1 MRVSLVEVALIL
13 GGAILGWYGTRRW
26 RIDQQQQAN
35 AARAPSR
42 DYLAGLNYLVN
53 EQPDRAVEAFLR
65 AVAVDRDTVET
76 HFALGAL
83 FRRRGE
89 VDRAIRVHQ
98 NLMARADL
106 DSAYREQATY
116 ALAQDYLRAGLFD
129 RTEKLLTQLSE
140 AGTYRM
146 AALRDLVRVY
156 EIQRDWDRAI
166 AMHREL
172 ARIAN
177 PPQPQAIA
185 HYYAELAEIARA
197 QGDFDGA
204 RRHLRSARH
213 EQKRFPRGA
222 LVRADVA
229 LDLGDAELAVG
240 LLRRVVAHEPT
251 LAGEVLP
258 RLVKALRAA
267 GREHELDAVLR
278 EIAGQG
284 REVADA
290 LAHAAIVAGELGSPA
305 LVALVALARD
315 YVHTEPAVAEMVE
328 ALWPKDVPLD
338 DAAVQRLCGA
348 LRRQALRNPRFRCS
362 ECGFASTSFFWQ
374 CPGCKTWESLRPLQ
388 PRDLAGPLP
397 LARDR

>member
-1 MRVSLVEVALIL
+1 MRVSLVEVALIV
-13 GGAILGWYGTRRW
+13 GGAVLGWYGTRRW
-26 RIDQQQQAN
+26 RIDQEHRAN

-98 NLMARADL
+98 NLMARTDL
-106 DSAYREQATY
+106 DPAYREQATY

-140 AGTYRM
+140 AGTYRI

-166 AMHREL
+166 AMHRQL
-172 ARIAN
+172 AKIAN

-185 HYYAELAEIARA
+185 HYYAELAELARA
-197 QGDFDGA
+197 QGDFAAA
-204 RRHLRSARH
+204 RAHLRSARH
-213 EQKRFPRGA
+213 EQKRFARGA

-229 LDLGDAELAVG
+229 LDLGDAELAIA
-240 LLRRVVAHEPT
+240 LLRRVVAHEPA
-251 LAGEVLP
+251 LASEVLP

-267 GREHELDAVLR
+267 GRGQDLDAVLR
-278 EIAGQG
+278 ELAAEG

-305 LVALVALARD
+305 LVALARD
-315 YVHTEPAVAEMVE
+315 YARTEPAVAELVD

-338 DAAVQRLCGA
+338 DATVRRLGGA
-348 LRRQALRNPRFRCS
+348 LRRQALRNPRFRCT

-374 CPGCKTWESLRPLQ
+374 CPGCKTWEGLRPLE